1 MQQKVEYQGK
11 FKWMEEKDVRKLNN
25 QVLIEK
31 VKKTSNILKQCEV
44 LAKEVKEVK
53 EDYGKQKI
61 ARLRVDF
68 ISHQLKIL
76 LKECSK
82 RGIRMDEITYPK

>member
-1 MQQKVEYQGK
+1 MPQRVECQGK
-11 FKWMEEKDVRKLNN
+11 FKWMEEKDVRKLDN
-25 QVLIEK
+25 QILIDK
-31 VKKTSNILKQCEV
+31 VRKTSNILKQCEV
-44 LAKEVKEVK
+44 LVKEIKEVK

-82 RGIRMDEITYPK
+82 RGIKIDEITCPK